1 MVSRLKKSYILRIR
15 TNDMLKRKISE
26 RLNNW
31 KKDPDKKPL
40 VIKGVRQCGK
50 TYSVLDFARRNYRH
64 VVYINFYENPEYA
77 SVFSGSLKVDDL
89 IMYMSALLGTE
100 AVFEDGQTI
109 IILDEIQHCPN
120 ARTSLKFFKTDG
132 RYDVVAT
139 GSLLGVIGY
148 GDEEL
153 SIPVGYEEILE
164 MYPLDFEEFLWANGI
179 TEQVI
184 GLLQE
189 SLKNVSPVPE
199 PIHIRMKEL
208 LLQYTVI
215 GGMPEVVQ
223 RFIDTHQISQTLV
236 LQRNILDEYRDD
248 MVKYAS
254 GKDKSKIRDCFD
266 SIPKQLAKENKKF
279 QYSVIRKKGT
289 SGMYLGSLKWIEDAG
304 IIQRCY
310 NLTTPELPLDGNAIP
325 EIFKVYMADTGLFT
339 AMLEDGTQYDI
350 LKGNLYGYKGAI
362 FENLMGD
369 VISKSGRKLYYFH
382 KDSGLEIDFIIRF
395 QNEATLLEI
404 KASTGNAKS
413 VKTILSQPEKYH
425 VHRAVKLGN
434 EYNVGY
440 ANEIL
445 TLPSYMGFLLCRD
458 TT

>member
-1 MVSRLKKSYILRIR
+1 
-15 TNDMLKRKISE
+15 MLKRKMTE
-26 RLNNW
+26 RLNKW
-31 KKDPDKKPL
+31 KNDPYKKPL
-40 VIKGVRQCGK
+40 IIKGVRQCGK
-50 TYSVLDFARRNYRH
+50 TFSVMDFARLNYSH
-64 VVYINFYENPEYA
+64 VIYINFFENPEYA
-77 SVFSGSLKVDDL
+77 SLFSGSLKVDDL

-100 AVFEDGQTI
+100 AVFEEGQTI

-132 RYDVVAT
+132 RYDVIAT
-139 GSLLGVIGY
+139 GSLLGVSGY

-153 SIPVGYEEILE
+153 SIPVGYEEIIE

-179 TEQVI
+179 SEQVI
-184 GLLQE
+184 DLLQN
-189 SLKNVSPVPE
+189 SLEQCSPVPE
-199 PIHIRMKEL
+199 PIHNRMREL
-208 LLQYTVI
+208 LLQYAVI

-223 RFIDTHQISQTLV
+223 RFIDTHQISQTLL

-248 MVKYAS
+248 MVKYAV
-254 GKDKSKIRDCFD
+254 GKDKSKIRECFD

-289 SGMYLGSLKWIEDAG
+289 SEMYQGSIKWIEDAG
-304 IIQRCY
+304 IIRRCY
-310 NLTTPELPLDGNAIP
+310 NLTSPELPLDGNAIP

-339 AMLEDGTQYDI
+339 AMLEDGSQYDI
-350 LKGNLYGYKGAI
+350 LKGNLYGYKGAV

-369 VISKSGRKLYYFH
+369 IIGKSGRNLYYFH

-413 VKTILSQPEKYH
+413 VKTILAHPEKYH
-425 VHRAVKLGN
+425 VQRAVKLGN
-434 EYNVGY
+434 DYNVGY
-440 ANEIL
+440 ANGIL

-458 TT
+458 TILLPCES

>member
-1 MVSRLKKSYILRIR
+1 
-15 TNDMLKRKISE
+15 MLKRKISE

-139 GSLLGVIGY
+139 GSLLGVSGY

-266 SIPKQLAKENKKF
+266 SIPRQLAKENKKF

>member
-1 MVSRLKKSYILRIR
+1 
-15 TNDMLKRKISE
+15 MLKRKMTE
-26 RLNNW
+26 RLNKW
-31 KKDPDKKPL
+31 KNDPYKKPL
-40 VIKGVRQCGK
+40 IIKGVRQCGK
-50 TYSVLDFARRNYRH
+50 TFSVLDFARLNYSH
-64 VVYINFYENPEYA
+64 VIYINFFENPEYA
-77 SVFSGSLKVDDL
+77 SLFSGSLKVDDL

-100 AVFEDGQTI
+100 AVFEEGQTI

-132 RYDVVAT
+132 RYDVIAT
-139 GSLLGVIGY
+139 GSLLGVSGY

-153 SIPVGYEEILE
+153 SIPVGYEEIIE

-179 TEQVI
+179 SEQVI
-184 GLLQE
+184 DLLQN
-189 SLKNVSPVPE
+189 SLEQCSPVPE
-199 PIHIRMKEL
+199 PIHNRMREL
-208 LLQYTVI
+208 LLQYAVI

-223 RFIDTHQISQTLV
+223 RFIDTHQISQTLL

-248 MVKYAS
+248 MVKYAVR
-254 GKDKSKIRDCFD
+254 KDKSKIRECFD

-289 SGMYLGSLKWIEDAG
+289 SEMYQGSIKWIEDAG
-304 IIQRCY
+304 IIRRCY
-310 NLTTPELPLDGNAIP
+310 NLTLPELPLDGNAIP

-339 AMLEDGTQYDI
+339 AMLEDGSQYDI
-350 LKGNLYGYKGAI
+350 LKGNLYGYKGAV

-369 VISKSGRKLYYFH
+369 IIGKSGRNLYYFH

-395 QNEATLLEI
+395 QNEAVLLEI

-413 VKTILSQPEKYH
+413 VKTILAHPEKYH
-425 VHRAVKLGN
+425 VQRAVKLGN
-434 EYNVGY
+434 DYNVGY
-440 ANEIL
+440 ANGIL

-458 TT
+458 TILLPCES

>member
-1 MVSRLKKSYILRIR
+1 MQVVKC
-15 TNDMLKRKISE
+15 MLKRKIAE

-31 KKDPDKKPL
+31 KTDQNRKPL

-50 TYSVLDFARRNYRH
+50 TFTALEFARSNYSH
-64 VVYINFYENPEYA
+64 VIYINFYENPEYA
-77 SVFSGSLKVDDL
+77 SLFSGSLKVDDL

-100 AVFEDGQTI
+100 AVFEEGQTI

-132 RYDVVAT
+132 RYDVIAT
-139 GSLLGVIGY
+139 GSLLGVSGY
-148 GDEEL
+148 GNEEL
-153 SIPVGYEEILE
+153 SIPVGYEEIIE

-179 TEQVI
+179 SEQVI
-184 GLLQE
+184 NLLQN
-189 SLKNVSPVPE
+189 SLEQCSPVPE
-199 PIHIRMKEL
+199 PIHIRMREL
-208 LLQYTVI
+208 LLQYTVV

-254 GKDKSKIRDCFD
+254 GKDKSKIRECFD
-266 SIPKQLAKENKKF
+266 SVPKQLAKENKKF

-289 SGMYLGSLKWIEDAG
+289 SEMFQGSIKWIEDAG
-304 IIQRCY
+304 IIRRCY
-310 NLTTPELPLDGNAIP
+310 NLTLPELPLDGNAIP

-350 LKGNLYGYKGAI
+350 LKGNLYGYKGAV
-362 FENLMGD
+362 FENLMADILG
-369 VISKSGRKLYYFH
+369 KNGRKLYYYH

-395 QNEATLLEI
+395 QNEAALLEV

-413 VKTILSQPEKYH
+413 VKTILAHPEKYH

-434 EYNVGY
+434 DYNVGY
-440 ANEIL
+440 ANGIL

-458 TT
+458 TTH

>member
-1 MVSRLKKSYILRIR
+1 
-15 TNDMLKRKISE
+15 MLKRKITE

-31 KKDPDKKPL
+31 KNDPHKKPL

-50 TYSVLDFARRNYRH
+50 TFSVMDFARRNYSH
-64 VVYINFYENPEYA
+64 VIYINFFENPEYA
-77 SVFSGSLKVDDL
+77 SLFSGSLKVDDL
-89 IMYMSALLGTE
+89 VMYMSALLGTG
-100 AVFEDGQTI
+100 AVFEAGQTI

-132 RYDVVAT
+132 RYDVIAT
-139 GSLLGVIGY
+139 GSLLGVSGY

-153 SIPVGYEEILE
+153 SIPVGYEEIIE
-164 MYPLDFEEFLWANGI
+164 MFPLDFEEFLWANGI
-179 TEQVI
+179 SDQVI
-184 GLLQE
+184 DLMQN
-189 SLKNVSPVPE
+189 SLEQCSPVPE
-199 PIHIRMKEL
+199 PIHNRMREL

-248 MVKYAS
+248 MVKYAV
-254 GKDKSKIRDCFD
+254 GKDKSKIRECFD

-289 SGMYLGSLKWIEDAG
+289 SEMFQGSIKWIEDAG
-304 IIQRCY
+304 IIRRCY
-310 NLTTPELPLDGNAIP
+310 NLTIPELPLDGNAIP

-350 LKGNLYGYKGAI
+350 LKGNLYGYKGAV
-362 FENLMGD
+362 FENLMADILG
-369 VISKSGRKLYYFH
+369 KRGRKLYYFH

-413 VKTILSQPEKYH
+413 VKTILAHPEKYH

-434 EYNVGY
+434 DYNVGY
-440 ANEIL
+440 ANGIL

-458 TT
+458 TTL

>member
-1 MVSRLKKSYILRIR
+1 
-15 TNDMLKRKISE
+15 MLKRKMTE
-26 RLNNW
+26 RLNKW
-31 KKDPDKKPL
+31 KNDPYKKPL
-40 VIKGVRQCGK
+40 IIKGVRQCGK
-50 TYSVLDFARRNYRH
+50 TFSVMDFARLNYSH
-64 VVYINFYENPEYA
+64 VIYINFFENPEYA
-77 SVFSGSLKVDDL
+77 SLFSGSLKVDDL

-100 AVFEDGQTI
+100 AVFEEGQTI

-132 RYDVVAT
+132 RYDVIAT
-139 GSLLGVIGY
+139 GSLLGVSGY

-153 SIPVGYEEILE
+153 SIPIGYEEIIE

-179 TEQVI
+179 SEQVI
-184 GLLQE
+184 DLLQN
-189 SLKNVSPVPE
+189 SLEQCSPVPE
-199 PIHIRMKEL
+199 PIHNRMREL
-208 LLQYTVI
+208 LLQYAVI

-223 RFIDTHQISQTLV
+223 RFIDTHQISQTLL

-248 MVKYAS
+248 MVKYAV
-254 GKDKSKIRDCFD
+254 GKDKSKIRECFD

-289 SGMYLGSLKWIEDAG
+289 SEMYQGSIKWIEDAE
-304 IIQRCY
+304 IIRRCY
-310 NLTTPELPLDGNAIP
+310 NLTSPELPLDGNAIP

-339 AMLEDGTQYDI
+339 AMLEDGSQYDI
-350 LKGNLYGYKGAI
+350 LKGNLYGYKGAV

-369 VISKSGRKLYYFH
+369 IIGKSGRNLYYFH

-413 VKTILSQPEKYH
+413 VKTILAHPEKYH
-425 VHRAVKLGN
+425 VQRAVKLGN
-434 EYNVGY
+434 DYNVGY
-440 ANEIL
+440 ANGIL

-458 TT
+458 TILLPCES